1 MGCGQMV
8 RLSGAVGWLSGV
20 VSGRTLEGRLYGLG
34 GVEVVLVSVVVVVGC
49 VVVVWEVERFGL
61 LGVAVPGVVGVVSL
75 RFVGGWEGGVLVV
88 GGQLV
93 VLGCVGVGS
102 DLGSVVVGCVSDV
115 AVALAVGPRSVGVVV
130 AGARCCGVGVCGRRW
145 RRRL

>member
-1 MGCGQMV
+1 M
-8 RLSGAVGWLSGV
+8 SGV

-34 GVEVVLVSVVVVVGC
+34 GVEVVLVSVVVVVGG
-49 VVVVWEVERFGL
+49 VDVVWEVERFGL

-102 DLGSVVVGCVSDV
+102 DLGSVVVGCVSDM
-115 AVALAVGPRSVGVVV
+115 AVALAVGPRNAGDVDRCRGEYQIPNWDCWLYVV
-130 AGARCCGVGVCGRRW
+130 AD
-145 RRRL
+145 RLTLIGIVYM